1 MRTWLQAQK
10 RTAGT
15 SQERL
20 VLKREDYLAI
30 GGLKDALSK
39 HAEHTYAELHTEEKQ
54 RVAQIMFRC
63 LAEEGP
69 QKQVVRRIATV
80 GEIAQVAD
88 TDLQT
93 VIEVAKT
100 FLQPDRSFLKTER
113 TEEVRADS
121 TLDVSH
127 EALLRHWERV
137 QTWLEQEAEAKH
149 TFLRLAET
157 AHLWESGQA
166 DILRPPEL
174 DVALQ
179 WEVRQRPNMAW
190 AKRYE
195 GDLPLCLKFLRASQR
210 ASTRRKWVIRGSIL
224 AAFMVVSL
232 LTLLFYSFWNDAK
245 TQRKQALELTAKS
258 QHEEGKAWLEQALFY
273 QGHRDFFAASMMAAR
288 SIGFD
293 GYGGK
298 SQSEEFSQEFPVLLQ
313 SDHPEYQ
320 EVQELF
326 RRTSSTFQPIWQS
339 PITSHHRA
347 GIDSVAFS
355 PDGQTL
361 ASGSR
366 DNTIKLWEVASGR
379 ERATLSGHG
388 DEVSSVAF
396 SPDGQT
402 LASGSWDKT
411 IKLWEV
417 DYVVNFHPNLADYLS
432 LGWCKLDGRK
442 LLWTDSTN
450 NLYRSLMFEY
460 INVSPFS
467 HIGILRRQLPQ
478 QELDEALFWQSLR
491 ATNLDSALVL
501 YEHLTVPKVQEDA
514 RESLIIQLTRAA
526 QSAFDNRLHALT
538 QWRLK
543 QARSLVK
550 PVETNHRVLE
560 TLKQIAELEQFLP
573 R

>member
-1 MRTWLQAQK
+1 
-10 RTAGT
+10 
-15 SQERL
+15 
-20 VLKREDYLAI
+20 
-30 GGLKDALSK
+30 
-39 HAEHTYAELHTEEKQ
+39 
-54 RVAQIMFRC
+54 
-63 LAEEGP
+63 
-69 QKQVVRRIATV
+69 
-80 GEIAQVAD
+80 
-88 TDLQT
+88 
-93 VIEVAKT
+93 
-100 FLQPDRSFLKTER
+100 
-113 TEEVRADS
+113 
-121 TLDVSH
+121 
-127 EALLRHWERV
+127 V

>member
-127 EALLRHWERV
+127 EALLRHWEPV

-298 SQSEEFSQEFPVLLQ
+298 SQSEEFSKEFPVLLQ